1 MFSKKIWSFSFGIFS
16 SQDHYGDREA
26 DSMNHRYE
34 TSEQALNSG
43 DMASYGVLYLP
54 PSAGLFD

>member
-1 MFSKKIWSFSFGIFS
+1 MLSKKIWSFSFGIS
-16 SQDHYGDREA
+16 GSQNLYGDREA

-43 DMASYGVLYLP
+43 DLVSYGVLYLP